1 MSAVIMASRAPV
13 NTSLVKYNTA
23 VLVSTASKG
32 NFKTPRKAKLPPPV
46 VDKSAQSQTEE
57 ILNLILPPKET
68 SEEGQL
74 WVQYVSPDPATP
86 ADVKKLEE
94 ELGKRLV
101 LRGAKEVGICPERE
115 ELYAQAFDEI
125 IRQVTIICTDRGK
138 VLVRVRNE
146 ANMTIHAYQT
156 L

>member
-1 MSAVIMASRAPV
+1 MASRAPV

-32 NFKTPRKAKLPPPV
+32 NFKSARKTKLPPPV
-46 VDKSAQSQTEE
+46 VDKSATEE

-68 SEEGQL
+68 TEEGQL

-94 ELGKRLV
+94 ELNKRLI

-125 IRQVTIICTDRGK
+125 IRQITIICTDRGK

-146 ANMTIHAYQT
+146 ANMTVHAYQT

>member
-1 MSAVIMASRAPV
+1 MASRAPV
-13 NTSLVKYNTA
+13 NTSLVKYNTS
-23 VLVSTASKG
+23 VLVSTAAKG
-32 NFKTPRKAKLPPPV
+32 NFKTPRKNKLPPPV
-46 VDKSAQSQTEE
+46 VDKSATEE

-86 ADVKKLEE
+86 ADVKKLED
-94 ELGKRLV
+94 ELSKRLV

-115 ELYAQAFDEI
+115 ELYSQAFDEI
-125 IRQVTIICTDRGK
+125 IRQITIICTDRGK

-146 ANMTIHAYQT
+146 ANMTVHAYQT